1 MSTMMER
8 IKAYHKK
15 IWACALVI
23 AALAVGICSAAA
35 GKVQTS
41 SLSGQVVSV
50 VSVGSS
56 VSEGTVLVSVKTLAG
71 SAPAARANCSGKV
84 VSVTV
89 QPGSQVSAGQVVAEI
104 Q

>member
-1 MSTMMER
+1 MTMMER
-8 IKAYHKK
+8 IRKYHKK
-15 IWACALVI
+15 IWAGALLI
-23 AALAVGICSAAA
+23 AALAVGICSAA
-35 GKVQTS
+35 GKAQTS

-50 VSVGSS
+50 VSVGTT

-84 VSVTV
+84 VSVKVT
-89 QPGSQVSAGQVVAEI
+89 PGSQIQAGQVVAEI